1 MFHFQK
7 VEARL
12 KSLNYHLERFMPL
25 LTPSGV
31 IMGLLLGS
39 LVSWMTP
46 SVPYL
51 FGLITFIG
59 GLGIS
64 SNAFFGV
71 IKKPKAILF
80 FILGAN
86 IIMPL
91 VAWALANLLFPGH
104 PAIITGF
111 ILLMA
116 IPTAI
121 TGYIW
126 ANIYRGNGALSLTLI
141 IVSTL
146 LAPFLTPYTVAIL
159 AQTSVQIDTK
169 GMMISLL
176 IMVVIPSIVGI
187 LINNATQGK
196 VNDHMGP
203 NLKPFSKI
211 GLFFIIVINTSNVA
225 ERLIADASW
234 IYLPIALV
242 CALLAVIGYPLAH
255 YLGKIAGIALE
266 DRKSVTFAVSMR
278 NISSALVLAIAYF
291 PPETALPVIFG
302 IVFQQ
307 TICAFMAHTLYGR
320 KKIT

>member
-1 MFHFQK
+1 
-7 VEARL
+7 
-12 KSLNYHLERFMPL
+12 MPI

-51 FGLITFIG
+51 FSLITFIG

-91 VAWALANLLFPGH
+91 IAWALANLLFSGH

-126 ANIYRGNGALSLTLI
+126 ANIYKGNGALSLTLI

-146 LAPFLTPYTVAIL
+146 LAPVLTPYTVALL
-159 AQTSVQIDTK
+159 AQTTVQIDTK

-187 LINNATQGK
+187 LINNATKGK
-196 VNDHMGP
+196 VNDRIAP

-234 IYLPIALV
+234 LYLPIALT

-307 TICAFMAHTLYGR
+307 TICAFMAYTLYGR

>member
-1 MFHFQK
+1 MFHFQPI
-7 VEARL
+7 EAKLRR
-12 KSLNYHLERFMPL
+12 LNYHLERLMPI

-31 IMGLLLGS
+31 ILGLILGS
-39 LVSWMTP
+39 LVSWMKP

-51 FGLITFIG
+51 FAFITFIG

-64 SNAFFGV
+64 SKAFFGV
-71 IKKPKAILF
+71 IKKPKAILI

-91 VAWALANLLFPGH
+91 IAWALANLLFPGR
-104 PAIITGF
+104 PGIITGF
-111 ILLMA
+111 ILLMS

-126 ANIYRGNGALSLTLI
+126 GGIYKGNGALSLTLI
-141 IVSTL
+141 IVSTF
-146 LAPFLTPYTVAIL
+146 LAPVLTPYTVAIL
-159 AQTSVQIDTK
+159 AQTTVQIDTT
-169 GMMISLL
+169 GMMVSLL
-176 IMVVIPSIVGI
+176 LMVVIPSIAGI
-187 LINNATQGK
+187 LINNVTKGRVTEHVA
-196 VNDHMGP
+196 P

-211 GLFFIIVINTSNVA
+211 GLFFIIVINTSQVA
-225 ERLIADASW
+225 DRLIADASW
-234 IYLPIALV
+234 SYLPIALA
-242 CALLAVIGYPLAH
+242 CALLAAIGYPLAH
-255 YLGKIAGIALE
+255 YLGGLAGLALE
-266 DRKSVTFAVSMR
+266 DRKSITFAISMR

-307 TICAFMAHTLYGR
+307 TICAFMAYTLYGR